1 MRALKI
7 TRDASYSLP
16 ELFVS
21 TEGLYK
27 ERRISSLR
35 RPLHSFEIPP
45 SQACVWTCI
54 FVLSSWPLFLLS
66 LAVSWQKRE
75 WEPSL
80 GEVARDRPLPTQLPT
95 TTRAGRKS
103 LNCDH
108 LPTFSRLTAP
118 ETKSGSDQTWRSVT
132 NDVISVKI
140 PFGLHRLG
148 LTVGIVPH
156 LVTGGSSCSV

>member
-27 ERRISSLR
+27 ERRISSWR

-80 GEVARDRPLPTQLPT
+80 GEVARTGLSPLSFPPPLGQ
-95 TTRAGRKS
+95 AGRAW
-103 LNCDH
+103 
-108 LPTFSRLTAP
+108 T
-118 ETKSGSDQTWRSVT
+118 
-132 NDVISVKI
+132 VI
-140 PFGLHRLG
+140 
-148 LTVGIVPH
+148 TCPH
-156 LVTGGSSCSV
+156 LVGWQRQKQNLAQTKHEGLLLMMSFPSKSRLGCTDWVWL